1 VKDTSGA
8 GHQHVEHINAV
19 CRNATVYLD
28 GEIMAT
34 NGRLWIWDDPE
45 IVKIATKYGN
55 PEAMFAPTEVWA

>member
-1 VKDTSGA
+1 
-8 GHQHVEHINAV
+8 VEHINAV

-28 GEIMAT
+28 GELMAT
-34 NGRLWIWDDPE
+34 DGRLWIWDDPE